1 MYSTIIAGEDGRT
14 AAGDQRTGRCVRA
27 ARTTGIILAMTDLTR
42 TFGCPVELAL
52 EVLGGK
58 WKTVLLARLK
68 QGPLRYGDLRRV
80 VPGLSD
86 KVLTQR
92 LRELEEIGLVRRE
105 TAAGHERYALTAR
118 GESLREVLQSLYDW
132 GRAFAAEADVK
143 LAP

>member
-1 MYSTIIAGEDGRT
+1 
-14 AAGDQRTGRCVRA
+14 
-27 ARTTGIILAMTDLTR
+27 MTDLTR

-68 QGPLRYGDLRRV
+68 QGPLRYGDLRRL

-86 KVLTQR
+86 KMLTQR
-92 LRELEEIGLVRRE
+92 LRELEAIGLVHRE
-105 TAAGHERYALTAR
+105 TGAGHERYALTAR
-118 GESLREVLQSLYDW
+118 GESLRAVLQSLYDW

>member
-1 MYSTIIAGEDGRT
+1 
-14 AAGDQRTGRCVRA
+14 
-27 ARTTGIILAMTDLTR
+27 MTDLTR

-68 QGPLRYGDLRRV
+68 QGPLRYGDLRRL

-86 KVLTQR
+86 KMLTQR
-92 LRELEEIGLVRRE
+92 LRELEAIGLVHRE
-105 TAAGHERYALTAR
+105 TVAGHERYALTAR
-118 GESLREVLQSLYDW
+118 GESLRAVLQSLYDW